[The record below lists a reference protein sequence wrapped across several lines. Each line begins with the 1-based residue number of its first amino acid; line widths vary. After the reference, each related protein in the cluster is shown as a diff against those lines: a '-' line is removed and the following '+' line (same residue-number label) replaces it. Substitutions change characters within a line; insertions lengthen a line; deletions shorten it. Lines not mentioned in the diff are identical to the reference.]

1 MMVDVHI
8 DIEISTRAGVAV
20 GRVAGRLTLAAVPV
34 VGAAVSF
41 VFPMKGNEICPS
53 PLLLERVRVEQVIF
67 SPQPTAGTSPV
78 LMLFEDVVASD
89 HTEALRIAK
98 YLQEAFG
105 LKFED
110 W

>member
-1 MMVDVHI
+1 MIEIHI
-8 DIEISTRAGVAV
+8 DIEISTRTGVAV
-20 GRVAGRLTLAAVPV
+20 GRVAGRLALAAVST

-41 VFPMKGNEICPS
+41 VFPMRGNEVCPS

-67 SPQPTAGTSPV
+67 SPQPTTGTPPV
-78 LMLFEDVVASD
+78 LTLFEDIVASD
-89 HTEALRIAK
+89 HTEAMSIAK